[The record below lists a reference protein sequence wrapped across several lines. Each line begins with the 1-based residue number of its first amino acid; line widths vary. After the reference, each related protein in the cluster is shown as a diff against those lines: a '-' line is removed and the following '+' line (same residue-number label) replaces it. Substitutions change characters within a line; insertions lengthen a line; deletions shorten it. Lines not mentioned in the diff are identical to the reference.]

1 MPGLFALDPRAS
13 GLSEPLAR
21 DVERLDAAL
30 ARLVARHG
38 APGLAEAAHAMVASG
53 EAPESADAEL
63 VRELARVFTLAFQLL
78 NLAEQK
84 EIVRVNRERSP
95 RGESVAEAA
104 AQVARERGDDAL
116 RAAASRTEI
125 VPTLTAHPTEAKR
138 KAILDK
144 LQAVSFALDD
154 FDRPPALDAR
164 LDAKAG
170 VESRLEALLVE
181 LWLTDELREQRLS
194 VQEEVRNALY
204 FFERTILSVVPW
216 LREDARRALARH
228 VPGGAEPP
236 RIRYRSW
243 VGGDRD
249 GNPNVTAELSR
260 WTLEQHRALILAR
273 LAADLADLRRALTAS
288 ERLAH
293 LSPASL
299 EALSAYDGLLR
310 EGVRTRYGQEPFVRF
325 LLGCENRLA
334 ATTERAP
341 GAYAGPG
348 ELSADLDRVDAALRE
363 AGASELTDDGRLPE
377 LRERVAAFGFHLAAL
392 DLRQHSDVHGRV
404 VGELMRLGG
413 VVEGYAE
420 ADEATKAEALRRELA
435 NPRPL
440 LPLGAELSDEATEA
454 LDTMRV
460 VSWAHREIGPE
471 AVRAYIISMTHEISD
486 LLEPL
491 LLAKEAG
498 LLVAGGAPFDLVPLF
513 ETVDDLERAP
523 TLLEELLTEPL
534 YRNLVE
540 ARGGMEI
547 MLGYSDSS
555 KDGGYLAAN
564 WALQKA
570 IGEIAAVAA
579 RHAVPLRFFHG
590 RGGTVGRGGG
600 RANRAILAQPEG
612 TFGGE
617 IRFTEQGEVIAFRY
631 ALPAIAHRHLEQIVG
646 ACLLA
651 SAQSSAGETPKP
663 EPFAEEMA
671 IMAATS
677 RRAYRALV
685 YDDPEFWS
693 FYRQATPIEPI
704 ALLPIASRPVSR
716 GADALKGIGDLRAIP
731 WNFAWVQSRALVV
744 GWYGV
749 GAGLEAFGDPAK
761 LRRMYEEWPFFRTVL
776 DNAQLELVRA
786 DMATFR
792 RYAARVRPEALGAR
806 VLGAIEEEYDRTARL
821 LLAASGRDRLLG
833 DGSVVGRT
841 VAFRNP
847 LTRPLNALQVR
858 ALDAWA
864 ESRAR
869 APEEGHDD
877 PAWREA
883 VLQTIAG
890 VAAAMQSTG

>member
-1 MPGLFALDPRAS
+1 MTSGLFALDPQAS
-13 GLSEPLAR
+13 GLSEPLSR
-21 DVERLDAAL
+21 DIERLDAAL

-38 APGLAEAAHAMVASG
+38 APGLAEDARRMVETG
-53 EAPESADAEL
+53 EPPDEADANR
-63 VRELARVFTLAFQLL
+63 VRELARVFTLAFQLI

-84 EIVRVNRERSP
+84 EIVRVNRERAA
-95 RGESVAEAA
+95 RGESVADAA
-104 AQVARERGDDAL
+104 ALVARERGADAL
-116 RAAASRTEI
+116 REVAARTEM

-164 LDAKAG
+164 LDAREG
-170 VESRLEALLVE
+170 VEARLQTLLVE
-181 LWLTDELREQRLS
+181 LWLTDELREQRLT

-204 FFERTILSVVPW
+204 FFERTILPVVPW
-216 LREDARRALARH
+216 LALDARRALDDAGA
-228 VPGGAEPP
+228 GGGEPP

-260 WTLEQHRALILAR
+260 WTLEQHRALILER
-273 LAADLADLRRALTAS
+273 LATDLGELRRALTAS
-288 ERLAH
+288 ERLTR
-293 LSPASL
+293 LPPARA
-299 EALSAYDGLLR
+299 EALAGYDALLR
-310 EGVRTRYGQEPFVRF
+310 EGVRRRYGQEPFVRF
-325 LLGCENRLA
+325 LLGCEDRLA
-334 ATTERAP
+334 RTTARTDGGYP
-341 GAYAGPG
+341 GPEALA
-348 ELSADLDRVDAALRE
+348 ADLDLVDAALRE
-363 AGASELTDDGRLPE
+363 AGATELTDAGRLPE

-404 VGELMRLGG
+404 VDELLRLAGAF
-413 VVEGYAE
+413 EGYAE
-420 ADEATKAEALRRELA
+420 AEEEAKLTVLRRELA

-440 LPLGAELSDEATEA
+440 LPLGAALSPEATEA
-454 LDTMRV
+454 LETMRTIG
-460 VSWAHREIGPE
+460 WAHREIG
-471 AVRAYIISMTHEISD
+471 AGSVRAYIISMTHGASD
-486 LLEPL
+486 MLEPL
-491 LLAKEAG
+491 LLAKEVGLFIEDAG
-498 LLVAGGAPFDLVPLF
+498 RGEAPFDLVPLF

-523 TLLEELLTEPL
+523 GLLEELLAEPL
-534 YRNLVE
+534 YRGLVE
-540 ARGGMEI
+540 SRGIMEI

-570 IGEIAAVAA
+570 IGEIAAVAH
-579 RHAVPLRFFHG
+579 RHGVPLRFFHG

-600 RANRAILAQPEG
+600 RANRAILAGPSG
-612 TFGGE
+612 TFDGE

-631 ALPAIAHRHLEQIVG
+631 ALPAIAHRHLEQILG
-646 ACLLA
+646 ACLIKG
-651 SAQSSAGETPKP
+651 AQEGVPGP

-671 IMAATS
+671 RMAATS
-677 RRAYRALV
+677 REAYRALV
-685 YDDPEFWS
+685 YDDPDFWE

-716 GADALKGIGDLRAIP
+716 GADALRGIGDLRAIP

-749 GAGLEAFGDPAK
+749 GTGLEAFGDVETLK
-761 LRRMYEEWPFFRTVL
+761 RMYAEWPFFRTVL

-786 DMATFR
+786 DMPTFR
-792 RYAARVRPEALGAR
+792 RYAARVEPKELGER
-806 VLGAIEEEYDRTARL
+806 LFTKIRDEYDRTARL
-821 LLAASGRDRLLG
+821 LLEISGRDRLLG
-833 DGSVVGRT
+833 DRSVVGRT

-858 ALDAWA
+858 ALDAW
-864 ESRAR
+864 SRSED
-869 APEEGHDD
+869 APD
-877 PAWREA
+877 WREA